1 MKMKNSVLVVSSSL
15 YGWMRDG
22 HLFNVDGDQLGFND
36 ELEDGLEDGYYTF
49 DKLKTNVLG
58 YVTTLS
64 YYFRNYSYD
73 MKDVVARLRELL
85 ETDYS
90 DEE

>member
-1 MKMKNSVLVVSSSL
+1 MRDSNSISAIL

-22 HLFNVDGDQLGFND
+22 HLFNVDGDKLGFHD

-49 DKLKTNVLG
+49 NSLQTDKLG

-64 YYFRNYSYD
+64 YYFRDYDYD
-73 MKDVVARLRELL
+73 MKDVVARLRYLL
-85 ETDYS
+85 YEVDYS